1 MFTFDHG
8 LLTHLTERKAR
19 GLYRIRRAK
28 ETAQGPEIGIE
39 GRRYLNFSS
48 NDYLGLADH
57 PRLKQALQRGLER
70 YGLGSGAS
78 HLISGYSRSHQ
89 CLEEELAAFVQRP
102 RALVFSTGYMANLG
116 VVSALAGRGDTL
128 IEDRLNHASL
138 IDAAVLSRARLK
150 RYPHVDVEALARLL
164 PTVNHGHTYV
174 LTEGIF
180 SMDGD
185 LAPLPAIASVCKD
198 HHAVLMVDD
207 AHGFGVL
214 GLNGEGSLGH
224 FGLGLEEV
232 PVLMGTFGKA
242 LGVFGAFVAGS
253 ETLIETL
260 IQKARSYIYTTAL
273 PPALAEAIREA
284 MAIVRTERWRCERL
298 GELIRYFKEGA
309 RLLGLSLKPSD
320 TAIQPVILGGT
331 AAVLHA
337 ARQLEAQGVYVA
349 PIRPPTVPEG
359 TARLRISLTAAHT
372 HDQIDRLLE
381 ALDRRQL

>member
-1 MFTFDHG
+1 MSTFDHR
-8 LLTHLTERKAR
+8 LLTQLTERKVR
-19 GLYRIRRAK
+19 GLYRVRHAQ
-28 ETAQGPEIGIE
+28 ETAQGPEIRIE
-39 GRRYLNFSS
+39 GRCYLNFSS

-57 PRLKQALQRGLER
+57 PRLKQALQRGLDH

-78 HLISGYSRSHQ
+78 HLISGYSRFHQ

-185 LAPLPAIASVCKD
+185 LAPLPAIASVCK
-198 HHAVLMVDD
+198 HHNALLMVDD

-214 GLNGEGSLGH
+214 GLSGEGSLGH

-253 ETLIETL
+253 EALIETL

-284 MAIVRTERWRCERL
+284 VAIARTERWRCERL
-298 GELIRYFKEGA
+298 RELIHYFKEGA

-320 TAIQPVILGGT
+320 TAIQPVILGDT
-331 AAVLHA
+331 VAALHA
-337 ARQLEAQGVYVA
+337 ARQLQAQGVYVA
-349 PIRPPTVPEG
+349 PIRPPTVPRG

-381 ALDRRQL
+381 ALGRRPF

>member
-1 MFTFDHG
+1 MLTFDHR
-8 LLTHLTERKAR
+8 LLTQLTERKAR
-19 GLYRIRRAK
+19 GLYRIRCAK
-28 ETAQGPEIGIE
+28 ETAQGPEIAIE

-48 NDYLGLADH
+48 NDYLGLTDH
-57 PRLKQALQRGLER
+57 PRLKQALQRGLDH

-78 HLISGYSRSHQ
+78 HLISGYTRSHR

-102 RALVFSTGYMANLG
+102 RALIFSTGYMANLG

-138 IDAAVLSRARLK
+138 VDAAVLSRARLK
-150 RYPHVDVEALARLL
+150 RYPHGDVEALARLL
-164 PTVNHGHTYV
+164 PTVGHGQTYV
-174 LTEGIF
+174 LTEGVF

-185 LAPLPAIASVCKD
+185 LAPLPAIASVCKH

-214 GLNGEGSLGH
+214 GLSGEGSLGH

-253 ETLIETL
+253 EALIEAL
-260 IQKARSYIYTTAL
+260 IQRARSYIYTTAL

-284 MAIVRTERWRCERL
+284 VAIVRTERWRCERL
-298 GELIRYFKEGA
+298 RELIRYFKEGA

-320 TAIQPVILGGT
+320 TAIQPLILGDT
-331 AAVLHA
+331 AAALHA
-337 ARQLEAQGVYVA
+337 AKQLQARGVYVA
-349 PIRPPTVPEG
+349 PIRPPTVPRG

-372 HDQIDRLLE
+372 HDQVDRLLE
-381 ALDRRQL
+381 ALGRGQF